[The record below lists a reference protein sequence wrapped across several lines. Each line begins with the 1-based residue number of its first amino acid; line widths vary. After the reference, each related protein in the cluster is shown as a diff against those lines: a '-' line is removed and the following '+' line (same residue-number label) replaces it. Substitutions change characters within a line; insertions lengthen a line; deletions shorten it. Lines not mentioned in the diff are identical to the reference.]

1 MRRDR
6 GLGAGEAEM
15 NTTAT
20 LQAAASAGQLPS
32 TIRSGAGHWL
42 RSLHRMLRFDLR
54 RARQWAPMM
63 AVAQV
68 FMGAGMAVMY
78 GFFYPEVD
86 EATALYIATG
96 TPTLALIPLGLL
108 MLPESVNQQRL
119 EGTFDFIWSLPA
131 PRTAQATSTF
141 LLYTL
146 LSLPGMVLSLVVA
159 TLLYGVQLSVSLL
172 IVPAVLLSALM
183 AVSVGFGMALA
194 IPNPMVVSV
203 ITSALTFVVLLFSP
217 IVYPPSHLPGWLFTI
232 HQALPF
238 YNMAVVIRAGLSV
251 GLVSDLTQS
260 FLVLGAW
267 TAAGWAMTGWVIG
280 RRR

>member
-1 MRRDR
+1 
-6 GLGAGEAEM
+6 
-15 NTTAT
+15 
-20 LQAAASAGQLPS
+20 
-32 TIRSGAGHWL
+32 
-42 RSLHRMLRFDLR
+42 
-54 RARQWAPMM
+54 
-63 AVAQV
+63 
-68 FMGAGMAVMY
+68 
-78 GFFYPEVD
+78 
-86 EATALYIATG
+86 
-96 TPTLALIPLGLL
+96 

-146 LSLPGMVLSLVVA
+146 LCLPGMVMSLVGAVVV
-159 TLLYGVQLSVSLL
+159 YGVQLSVSLL
-172 IVPAVLLSALM
+172 IVPAVLLCALM
-183 AVSVGFGMALA
+183 AISVGFGMALA

-217 IVYPPSHLPGWLFTI
+217 ILYPPSHLPDWLFAI

-251 GLVSDLTQS
+251 GLVSDPTRS

-267 TAAGWAMTGWVIG
+267 TVAGWAITGWATG
-280 RRR
+280 HRRQRLFRSCDRTVGC

>member
-1 MRRDR
+1 
-6 GLGAGEAEM
+6 
-15 NTTAT
+15 
-20 LQAAASAGQLPS
+20 
-32 TIRSGAGHWL
+32 
-42 RSLHRMLRFDLR
+42 
-54 RARQWAPMM
+54 
-63 AVAQV
+63 
-68 FMGAGMAVMY
+68 
-78 GFFYPEVD
+78 
-86 EATALYIATG
+86 
-96 TPTLALIPLGLL
+96 

-119 EGTFDFIWSLPA
+119 EGTFDFTWSLPA

-159 TLLYGVQLSVSLL
+159 TVLYGVQLSVSPL
-172 IVPAVLLSALM
+172 IVPAVLLCALM

-203 ITSALTFVVLLFSP
+203 VTSALAFVVLLFSP
-217 IVYPPSHLPGWLFTI
+217 IVYPPSHLPGWLFAI
-232 HQALPF
+232 HQVLPF

-251 GLVSDLTQS
+251 GLVSDLTQA
-260 FLVLGAW
+260 FAVLGGW

>member
-1 MRRDR
+1 
-6 GLGAGEAEM
+6 M

-20 LQAAASAGQLPS
+20 LQAAPPARQLPS
-32 TIRSGAGHWL
+32 TIRSGAAHWL
-42 RSLHRMLRFDLR
+42 RSLHRMLRFDLS

-63 AVAQV
+63 AVTQV
-68 FMGAGMAVMY
+68 FMGAGMAVMS
-78 GFFYPEVD
+78 GFFYPEVS

-96 TPTLALIPLGLL
+96 TPTLALIPLGFL

-119 EGTFDFIWSLPA
+119 EGTFDFTWSLPV

-146 LSLPGMVLSLVVA
+146 LSLPGMVLSLVVV
-159 TLLYGVQLSVSLL
+159 TLLYGIQLSVSPL
-172 IVPAVLLSALM
+172 IVPAVLLCALM

-217 IVYPPSHLPGWLFTI
+217 IVYPPSHLPGWLFAI
-232 HQALPF
+232 HQAVPF

-251 GLVSDLTQS
+251 GLVNDLAQS

-267 TAAGWAMTGWVIG
+267 TVAGWALTGWVIG

>member
-1 MRRDR
+1 MK
-6 GLGAGEAEM
+6 
-15 NTTAT
+15 TTGT
-20 LQAAASAGQLPS
+20 LPAAPAAGQLPS
-32 TIRSGAGHWL
+32 TVRSGAGHWL
-42 RSLHRMLRFDLR
+42 RSLRRMLRFDLR

-78 GFFYPEVD
+78 GFFYPEVS

-119 EGTFDFIWSLPA
+119 EDLRLHLVAAG

-146 LSLPGMVLSLVVA
+146 LSLPGMVVSLVVA
-159 TLLYGVQLSVSLL
+159 TLLYGVQLNVSLL

-203 ITSALTFVVLLFSP
+203 VTSALAFVVLLFSP
-217 IVYPPSHLPGWLFTI
+217 IVYPPSHLPGWLFAI
-232 HQALPF
+232 HQVLPF

-251 GLVSDLTQS
+251 GLVSDLTQA
-260 FLVLGAW
+260 FAVLGAW

>member
-1 MRRDR
+1 
-6 GLGAGEAEM
+6 M

-20 LQAAASAGQLPS
+20 LPAAAPAGQLPS
-32 TIRSGAGHWL
+32 TTRSGAGHWL

-54 RARQWAPMM
+54 RARQWALMM

-86 EATALYIATG
+86 EVTALYIVTG

-119 EGTFDFIWSLPA
+119 EGTFDFTWSLPV

-146 LSLPGMVLSLVVA
+146 LSLPGMVLSLVVV
-159 TLLYGVQLSVSLL
+159 TLLYGIQLSVSPL
-172 IVPAVLLSALM
+172 IVPAVLLCALM

-217 IVYPPSHLPGWLFTI
+217 IVYPPSHLPVWLFAI

-251 GLVSDLTQS
+251 GLVNDLAQS

-267 TAAGWAMTGWVIG
+267 TVAGWALTGWVIG

>member
-1 MRRDR
+1 
-6 GLGAGEAEM
+6 M

-20 LQAAASAGQLPS
+20 LQAARPAGQLPS
-32 TIRSGAGHWL
+32 TVRCGPGHWL
-42 RSLHRMLRFDLR
+42 GSLHRMLRFDLR

-78 GFFYPEVD
+78 GFFYSEMS

-96 TPTLALIPLGLL
+96 TPTLALIPLGFL

-119 EGTFDFIWSLPA
+119 EGTFDFIWSLPV
-131 PRTAQATSTF
+131 PRTAQASSTF

-172 IVPAVLLSALM
+172 LVPAVLLSALM

-194 IPNPMVVSV
+194 ISNPMVVSV
-203 ITSALTFVVLLFSP
+203 VTSALAFVVLLFSP
-217 IVYPPSHLPGWLFTI
+217 IVYPPSHLPGWLFTV

-251 GLVSDLTQS
+251 GLVSDLTRA
-260 FLVLGAW
+260 FVVLGAW
-267 TAAGWAMTGWVIG
+267 TVTGWAMTGWVVG
-280 RRR
+280 RRG